1 MNIIITL
8 YSKIH
13 KLLFFCLFFF
23 MIYYECLIL
32 IPNVTLGL
40 KRINVNLYTFL
51 DTFRGIVYWIFIG
64 LTYFILKKLNDWIE
78 EIIKSNNLYDK

>member
-1 MNIIITL
+1 MKILISL

-32 IPNVTLGL
+32 IPDVTLGL

-51 DTFRGIVYWIFIG
+51 DTFRGIVDWIFIG
-64 LTYFILKKLNDWIE
+64 LTYYILKRLNDWIE
-78 EIIKSNNLYDK
+78 EIIEPNNFKD